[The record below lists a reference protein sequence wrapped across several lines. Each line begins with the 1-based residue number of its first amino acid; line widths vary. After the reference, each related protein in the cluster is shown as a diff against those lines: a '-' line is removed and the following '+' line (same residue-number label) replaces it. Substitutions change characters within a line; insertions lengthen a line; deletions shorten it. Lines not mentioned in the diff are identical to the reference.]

1 MFKTSKNI
9 KYQCD
14 HKDVV
19 AKNLGKGTHYIINKR
34 IKDEIFSFFMNKVRR
49 TILESAKNTVILH
62 AKSNIFKMKKTF
74 KGLFTVAII
83 AICALTISSCSNKK
97 FNVEGQITNAADS
110 VLYFE
115 NVGLEGITILDSMKL
130 SDKGDFSFSE
140 EGPSAP
146 EFYRLR
152 IYDQIINVSI
162 DSTETVTIKAQY
174 PQMATNYEVSG
185 SDNCQK
191 IKELALRQISLHKWA
206 MAIQE
211 NTALSVDEA
220 NDSIMKIIDI
230 YKQDIKANY
239 IFKEPM
245 KAYSYFA
252 LFQTLGNWLLFN
264 PRNNKEDI
272 KVFAAVAT
280 SWDTYYPHA
289 ERGQNL
295 HNIAI
300 EGMKNMRIT
309 EGARE
314 QAIDASKIEEAGV
327 LDIAL
332 QDNHGQVR
340 HLTDLKGKVV
350 LLDFHIFATNESP
363 ARILLLR
370 ELYNKYAPQGFEIY
384 QVSLDPDEHF
394 WKQQTAALPW
404 ISVRDEDGIN
414 SQRIMLYN
422 IQSVPDYFIIDR
434 GNNLIKRAEQMKD
447 LEAEI
452 KKLL

>member
-1 MFKTSKNI
+1 M
-9 KYQCD
+9 
-14 HKDVV
+14 
-19 AKNLGKGTHYIINKR
+19 
-34 IKDEIFSFFMNKVRR
+34 
-49 TILESAKNTVILH
+49 ESAKNTVILH

>member
-1 MFKTSKNI
+1 
-9 KYQCD
+9 
-14 HKDVV
+14 
-19 AKNLGKGTHYIINKR
+19 
-34 IKDEIFSFFMNKVRR
+34 
-49 TILESAKNTVILH
+49 
-62 AKSNIFKMKKTF
+62 MKKNHIWKTASVV
-74 KGLFTVAII
+74 LAAI
-83 AICALTISSCSNKK
+83 AIASCGNKK
-97 FNVEGQITNAADS
+97 FNVEGQITNAKDS

-115 NVGLEGITILDSMKL
+115 NVGLEGINILDSVKL

-140 EGPSAP
+140 EAPTAP

-152 IYDQIINVSI
+152 ISDQIINVSI

-174 PQMATNYEVSG
+174 PQMATQYEISG
-185 SDNCQK
+185 SENCVK
-191 IKELALRQISLHKWA
+191 IKELTLKQIDLHKQA
-206 MAIQE
+206 MAIQD
-211 NTALSVDEA
+211 NTTLGVDEA
-220 NDSIMKIIDI
+220 NDSILKIINT
-230 YKQDIKANY
+230 YKEDIKTNY

-264 PRNNKEDI
+264 PRSNKDDI

-309 EGARE
+309 QGESD
-314 QAIDASKIEEAGV
+314 QTIDASKIEEAGV

-332 QDNHGQVR
+332 QDNHGQIR

-350 LLDFHIFATNESP
+350 LLDFHIFAMDESP

-370 ELYNKYAPQGFEIY
+370 ELYNKYAAQGFEVY

-414 SQRIMLYN
+414 SQRLMLYN

-434 GNNLIKRAEQMKD
+434 GNNLVKRASQMKD